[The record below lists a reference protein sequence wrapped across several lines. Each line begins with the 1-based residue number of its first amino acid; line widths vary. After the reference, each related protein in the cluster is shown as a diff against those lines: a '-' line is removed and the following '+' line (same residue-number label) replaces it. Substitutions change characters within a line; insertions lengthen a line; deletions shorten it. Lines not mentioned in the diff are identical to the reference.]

1 MKTSPR
7 MRRVSESVHQALADI
22 LETEL
27 SDPRLEFVTI
37 TDVEVTGDLQ
47 LAVVYVI
54 AHGGDERYAEA
65 LDGLRSATNRIR
77 KELAQRVSMKFL
89 PHLEFRID
97 PSVDEAMRI
106 YEKLKEIAP
115 TGRAPEAPDTEDSE

>member
-7 MRRVSESVHQALADI
+7 MRRVNESVRQALADI
-22 LETEL
+22 LETGV
-27 SDPRLEFVTI
+27 SDPRLEFVTV

-47 LAVVYVI
+47 LAVVYVT
-54 AHGGDERYAEA
+54 AHGGDERYAEV
-65 LDGLRSATNRIR
+65 LDGLSSASNRIR
-77 KELAQRVSMKFL
+77 KQLAGRVSMKFL

-106 YEKLKEIAP
+106 SEKLRQIAP
-115 TGRAPEAPDTEDSE
+115 AGRAPEPAETEDDR